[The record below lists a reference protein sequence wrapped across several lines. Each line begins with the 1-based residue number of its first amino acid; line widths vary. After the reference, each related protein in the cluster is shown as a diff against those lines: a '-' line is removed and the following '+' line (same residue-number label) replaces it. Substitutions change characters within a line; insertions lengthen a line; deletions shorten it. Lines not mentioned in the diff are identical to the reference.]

1 MVSVFRDAHSA
12 FLLSFDKC
20 TLFNQD
26 LFLKNYARDKERK
39 WNKMLGS
46 CTENIN
52 TYVKV
57 KCYLID
63 VTFAIHLK
71 TTLKVNTLKAK
82 TSRNHCVHFNYKF
95 FFFKCYPCWY
105 QTFSS
110 KRLNL
115 LMNSIYI
122 IQFPFLI

>member
-71 TTLKVNTLKAK
+71 TTLKVKHIK
-82 TSRNHCVHFNYKF
+82 SED
-95 FFFKCYPCWY
+95 FKKSLC
-105 QTFSS
+105 TF
-110 KRLNL
+110 
-115 LMNSIYI
+115 
-122 IQFPFLI
+122 

>member
-1 MVSVFRDAHSA
+1 
-12 FLLSFDKC
+12 
-20 TLFNQD
+20 
-26 LFLKNYARDKERK
+26 
-39 WNKMLGS
+39 MLGS

-82 TSRNHCVHFNYKF
+82 TSRNHCVHFNYNF
-95 FFFKCYPCWY
+95 FFSNV
-105 QTFSS
+105 THAGI
-110 KRLNL
+110 RL
-115 LMNSIYI
+115 
-122 IQFPFLI
+122 FLQNG